1 MHCSAHRLPEFHN
14 CNKFDEIKKTSI
26 NNLQKTLPKVEGEK
40 MIRDFSRFT
49 QGWNAYSIKESGI
62 LIGDIRFAMLPDS
75 ARSLWSVYYGG
86 NEADHLGPQ
95 ITDVI
100 MDRKVNEADWTHL
113 KNLLL
118 GEDKNYQ
125 KVN

>member
-1 MHCSAHRLPEFHN
+1 
-14 CNKFDEIKKTSI
+14 
-26 NNLQKTLPKVEGEK
+26 
-40 MIRDFSRFT
+40 
-49 QGWNAYSIKESGI
+49 
-62 LIGDIRFAMLPDS
+62 
-75 ARSLWSVYYGG
+75 LWSVYYGG

-95 ITDVI
+95 MTDVI
-100 MDRKVNEADWTHL
+100 MDRKVNETDWTHL

>member
-1 MHCSAHRLPEFHN
+1 MV
-14 CNKFDEIKKTSI
+14 T
-26 NNLQKTLPKVEGEK
+26 
-40 MIRDFSRFT
+40 DFTRFT

-75 ARSLWSVYYGG
+75 ARSLWSVYYGKKDKSYPG
-86 NEADHLGPQ
+86 SDVA
-95 ITDVI
+95 DVI
-100 MDRKVNEADWTHL
+100 MDPQVNETDWTRL

-118 GEDKNYQ
+118 GADKNYQ

>member
-1 MHCSAHRLPEFHN
+1 
-14 CNKFDEIKKTSI
+14 
-26 NNLQKTLPKVEGEK
+26 
-40 MIRDFSRFT
+40 MIMDFTKFT
-49 QGWNAYSIKESGI
+49 QGWNAYSIEQSGI

-75 ARSLWSVYYGG
+75 TRSLWSVYYGKKDKSYP
-86 NEADHLGPQ
+86 ELD
-95 ITDVI
+95 ITEVV
-100 MDRKVNEADWTHL
+100 MDRKVKETDWTHL

>member
-1 MHCSAHRLPEFHN
+1 M
-14 CNKFDEIKKTSI
+14 
-26 NNLQKTLPKVEGEK
+26 V
-40 MIRDFSRFT
+40 RDFTKFT
-49 QGWNAYSIKESGI
+49 QGWNAYSIQESGI

-95 ITDVI
+95 MTDVI
-100 MDRKVNEADWTHL
+100 MDRKVNETDWAHL